1 MTRAT
6 LLCSAVFL
14 LSSLST
20 PASGQGLTVVLTQT
34 GAGPQPVQQ
43 VLQAGPTKGR
53 FDVPGMGQVFYNGET
68 KTLRVAP
75 ALMKAYMEY
84 TPESV
89 RQAVAAGR
97 GAPASQKITYRRTG
111 TSKVRQWPCTTYE
124 GVRGTEKVVEVC
136 VAAGA
141 EIALTAADF
150 KLTQEAI
157 DLAKGFT
164 SQDTLDGIPVY
175 GTVDKQ
181 GFAGFP
187 VRRTTFREGKQVST
201 TELTEIRREA
211 IPAANLELPVG
222 YVKVGQ

>member
-6 LLCSAVFL
+6 LLFSTVFL
-14 LSSLST
+14 MSVLTLG
-20 PASGQGLTVVLTQT
+20 AQAQGLTVVLSQT

-43 VLQAGPTKGR
+43 VLQAGPTKAR
-53 FDVPGMGQVFYNGET
+53 FDVPGMGQVFYNAET

-84 TPESV
+84 TPDSV
-89 RQAVAAGR
+89 KQAVAAGR
-97 GAPASQKITYRRTG
+97 GAPASAKITYKRTG
-111 TSKVRQWPCTTYE
+111 TGKVRQWPCTTYE
-124 GVRGTEKVVEVC
+124 GVRGTEKVVELC

-141 EIALTAADF
+141 EIAVNAADF
-150 KLTQEAI
+150 KLAQEAI
-157 DLAKGFT
+157 DLARGFT
-164 SQDTLDGIPVY
+164 AQDTLNGIPVY
-175 GTVDKQ
+175 GTVEKQ

-187 VRRTTFREGKQVST
+187 VRRTTFAAGKQVST

-211 IPAANLELPVG
+211 IPAANLELPAG